1 MSAHLK
7 APRIDGAKIAVVLE
21 NKFIPEEIAAYLN
34 GFPLLGGEVELVSR
48 LWYGDYKP
56 ASTTFY
62 SDVDPSDDPVW
73 ASPQKIDVRRDISQV
88 RPSDFDAAVMAANYT
103 SVRLRY
109 PGELPAEV
117 GEFDP
122 WGHIQSAPVVRF
134 FADAMR
140 QKRIVKALLCH
151 GLWVLTPN
159 PKLLRGRK
167 VICHS
172 VVMADIVNCEL
183 RRADRA
189 HAHPG
194 GDGRRSGDRIQ
205 QASGVALHR
214 GDRRADQRLPRGR
227 SRDGSRR
234 GVGRPGSVGAQ
245 SRCGRR
251 GGSPQDARGRRL
263 RCGKFCSCCRSGAT
277 GARN

>member
-1 MSAHLK
+1 MSELLK

-109 PGELPAEV
+109 
-117 GEFDP
+117 
-122 WGHIQSAPVVRF
+122 
-134 FADAMR
+134 
-140 QKRIVKALLCH
+140 
-151 GLWVLTPN
+151 
-159 PKLLRGRK
+159 
-167 VICHS
+167 
-172 VVMADIVNCEL
+172 
-183 RRADRA
+183 RASST
-189 HAHPG
+189 PG
-194 GDGRRSGDRIQ
+194 GTSSPRRWCAFS
-205 QASGVALHR
+205 
-214 GDRRADQRLPRGR
+214 PTPCGR
-227 SRDGSRR
+227 SAS
-234 GVGRPGSVGAQ
+234 
-245 SRCGRR
+245 
-251 GGSPQDARGRRL
+251 
-263 RCGKFCSCCRSGAT
+263 
-277 GARN
+277 